1 MEKRRPYLVEALKGI
16 GDFYME
22 LKWDFQSW
30 GKVTFILHIITDHY
44 IIILLSVM

>member
-1 MEKRRPYLVEALKGI
+1 MRKLNQQAREQMEERRPNLLATLRQM

-30 GKVTFILHIITDHY
+30 GI
-44 IIILLSVM
+44 